1 MKKMMIICLLVS
13 VVLVSA
19 GIYIMMQ
26 EQPADSNK
34 KDNEVVE
41 EGEMDVLEKVNHLE
55 KYFLSRLPI
64 SDVNSISNQD
74 KLNFFNFIIS
84 KTCAKKR
91 KGKEA
96 VFSVII

>member
-1 MKKMMIICLLVS
+1 
-13 VVLVSA
+13 
-19 GIYIMMQ
+19 MMQ

-74 KLNFFNFIIS
+74 KLNFAFFCLTSEELTSIPDSKIVVQTSTLVLPSTKSFIIS
-84 KTCAKKR
+84 SIS
-91 KGKEA
+91 
-96 VFSVII
+96 FPVILP